1 MHGKAGTP
9 GRRRRFADTGCE
21 PLGTCRSGIIT
32 SVFAPPLGVC
42 VLPPNLN
49 MGARRP
55 AAAWAV
61 ADRSEIRHRGT
72 KNVAGSCNVSHTT
85 MLQNP
90 NLRDTMHQTHPVLL
104 FLSRSF
110 LSLSPRLDGG
120 W

>member
-1 MHGKAGTP
+1 MVRQALRGGDVASRIRDVNRWARV
-9 GRRRRFADTGCE
+9 GRA
-21 PLGTCRSGIIT
+21 ST

-72 KNVAGSCNVSHTT
+72 KYVAGSCNVSHTT
-85 MLQNP
+85 ILQNT